1 MGGTKK
7 KSVGASTKSHDAG
20 PQAAEVKK
28 EEKGGKKE
36 KGGKGPQQ
44 KAKISVVLN
53 EGQGMKAVTDLK
65 AITPQ
70 ALARNT
76 GVKISVANQF
86 IKSLESKGV
95 VRNVGGY
102 SGHRVYALVQEMK
115 EKSSGKEESK
125 PTQEVPS
132 KETPKQEAS

>member
-7 KSVGASTKSHDAG
+7 KSLGASKSQDAG

-28 EEKGGKKE
+28 GDTKDKKE

-44 KAKISVVLN
+44 KAKLSVVLN
-53 EGQGMKAVTDLK
+53 EGQGMKAVADLK

-76 GVKISVANQF
+76 GVKISVANAF
-86 IKSLESKGV
+86 IKSLETRGTVKY
-95 VRNVGGY
+95 VGGY
-102 SGHRVYALVQEMK
+102 SGHKVYALMLETK
-115 EKSSGKEESK
+115 PSSSAKEETK
-125 PTQEVPS
+125 VTQQVPAG
-132 KETPKQEAS
+132 ETSAEKAS